1 MKLAPVKYRIAT
13 AAGPREVSGYAV
25 ELPGRLRGIR
35 VCVRR
40 VGGEWCADHYDSG
53 MSMGGPVMAVTETDP
68 GVIAR
73 VRRWR
78 FDGGSRARAARWIT
92 RYLAHLRRCGA
103 LRAHFETHGLGWC
116 LDEAGL

>member
-73 VRRWR
+73 
-78 FDGGSRARAARWIT
+78 WIT